1 MAPLVTFE
9 EATTQI
15 GQLLKLLPH
24 PTTTNIQVLVV
35 ALTERL
41 GNIPSHQSEDYG
53 FICMFERTDIYA
65 LTGADPWVDYSNP
78 GPHRA
83 GIEGTLTT
91 VKQYDAT
98 ELYRANKVV

>member
-1 MAPLVTFE
+1 M
-9 EATTQI
+9 
-15 GQLLKLLPH
+15 
-24 PTTTNIQVLVV
+24 

-41 GNIPSHQSEDYG
+41 GNIPSHQLEDHG
-53 FICMFERTDIYA
+53 FIGMFKRADIYA

-98 ELYRANKVV
+98 ELYRANKVVYNSQMNVKRAINVAMNGAVPKSFRRLAGARL